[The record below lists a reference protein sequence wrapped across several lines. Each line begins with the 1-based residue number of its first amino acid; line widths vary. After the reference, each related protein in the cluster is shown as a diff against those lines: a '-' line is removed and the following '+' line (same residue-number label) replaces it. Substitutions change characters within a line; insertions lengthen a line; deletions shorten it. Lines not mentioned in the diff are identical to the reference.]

1 MRTCR
6 DCIHDKVCP
15 TWNYRTDDF
24 AERNANTCKNYLPA
38 ADVVSRG
45 LFEQIKWERD
55 IAMEQLKEYGI
66 SFGAKKSDD
75 VVKVTRCKDCK
86 WSRERNEYEMEYLVE
101 GVLIC
106 TSSDADVDCWNPVF
120 PEHSCSY
127 GKRKE

>member
-1 MRTCR
+1 MMAECKE
-6 DCIHDKVCP
+6 CIHYKVCP
-15 TWNYRTDDF
+15 VWDYRTDDF

-75 VVKVTRCKDCK
+75 VVKVVRCKNCK
-86 WSRERNEYEMEYLVE
+86 HWRLDEDAFFYCAKRRNNAHMYT
-101 GVLIC
+101 
-106 TSSDADVDCWNPVF
+106 TSF
-120 PEHSCSY
+120 CSY
-127 GKRKE
+127 GERRE

>member
-1 MRTCR
+1 MAECK

-75 VVKVTRCKDCK
+75 VVKVVRCCECVYWESKNSINSQGVCNCGNK
-86 WSRERNEYEMEYLVE
+86 EMNYGGEFYPLRN
-101 GVLIC
+101 
-106 TSSDADVDCWNPVF
+106 DF
-120 PEHSCSY
+120 CSY
-127 GKRKE
+127 GERKE